1 MRTHSRVSLLPIA
14 IAAII
19 AAACG
24 RSSTPSDAR
33 LSAELERDLKLAQS
47 TSLDLASKQ
56 SAAAFPLTEVPIK
69 SSAEPSKTVRKAP
82 GPKAVRS
89 TTPTVQAAAE
99 PSPAVEAEESQVEMT
114 APEPAPSTMTETAAA
129 PDAPA
134 VPRPSPVNPAPAGDG
149 SWGRGGSGSG
159 GGGGSVLGG
168 IFGVVIRGGGVDGDR
183 CEIHDRRGR
192 NRPAGGIYSPPS
204 NPYPMTPS
212 SGGTRRGGGTGG
224 DGVTRRRPVL

>member
-1 MRTHSRVSLLPIA
+1 VRTHSRVSLLPIA
-14 IAAII
+14 LVVIV

-24 RSSTPSDAR
+24 KSSTRSDAV
-33 LSAELERDLKLAQS
+33 LNADLERDLKLAQS

-82 GPKAVRS
+82 GPKAVHS
-89 TTPTVQAAAE
+89 TTPTVKAAAE
-99 PSPAVEAEESQVEMT
+99 PAPAVEAEPQVDMT
-114 APEPAPSTMTETAAA
+114 APEPAPSTTTETAAA

-134 VPRPSPVNPAPAGDG
+134 VPRPSPVNPSPAGDG

-159 GGGGSVLGG
+159 GGAGGGAVLGG
-168 IFGVVIRGGGVDGDR
+168 IFGVIIRGGGVDGDR
-183 CEIHDRRGR
+183 CEIHNGRGR
-192 NRPAGGIYSPPS
+192 NRPPGGIYPS

-212 SGGTRRGGGTGG
+212 TGGTRRPTG
-224 DGVTRRRPVL
+224 DVITRRRPAL

>member
-1 MRTHSRVSLLPIA
+1 MRTHPRVSVLPLA
-14 IAAII
+14 IAAIV

-24 RSSTPSDAR
+24 KSSTRSDAR
-33 LSAELERDLKLAQS
+33 LNADLERDLKLAQS

-56 SAAAFPLTEVPIK
+56 AAAAFPLTEVPIK
-69 SSAEPSKTVRKAP
+69 SSAEPSKSVRKAP

-89 TTPTVQAAAE
+89 TTPTVKAAAE
-99 PSPAVEAEESQVEMT
+99 PAPAVETEPRSDMT
-114 APEPAPSTMTETAAA
+114 APEPAPSTTTETAAA

-134 VPRPSPVNPAPAGDG
+134 VPRPSPVNPSPAGDG

-159 GGGGSVLGG
+159 GGAGGAVLGG
-168 IFGVVIRGGGVDGDR
+168 IFGVIIRGGGVDGDR

-192 NRPAGGIYSPPS
+192 NRPPGGIYSPPS

-212 SGGTRRGGGTGG
+212 GGGARRPTG
-224 DGVTRRRPVL
+224 DVITRRRPAL